1 MSVDLPSLREGAWS
15 LDEFVD
21 QANRLLPHL
30 LPKDA
35 GKRAAEPV
43 NQRLVRHYAT
53 QGLLDEPLKEGR
65 EARYLYRHLLQL
77 LVVRRLLAEGFTVAV
92 VGQVMAERSDDELI
106 GLVTGGVQIE
116 LVPKQAPSDERAEFL
131 RRVRDRAG
139 LVQPATTERDRLEV
153 DSSALAAARTPTSSA
168 ASDGPNETGSPGL
181 FGHQVGLPAD
191 RSPQGSFPAARTA
204 APQFAANP
212 FHDSTWSHVTI
223 MDGLELMV
231 RDDFRLP
238 DTRLGDAELA
248 QLIKVTLLYLEQKQR
263 GKP

>member
-1 MSVDLPSLREGAWS
+1 MSMDLHDLREGAWS
-15 LDEFVD
+15 LDDFVE
-21 QANRLLPHL
+21 QVNRLLPDL

-77 LVVRRLLAEGFTVAV
+77 LVIRRLLAEGFTAVV
-92 VGQVMAERSDDELI
+92 VGQVLENRSDGELE
-106 GLVTGGVQIE
+106 GRVTSRLRID
-116 LVPKQAPSDERAEFL
+116 LVPEHAPAAHGGERAEFL
-131 RRVRDRAG
+131 RRVRQRAG
-139 LVQPATTERDRLEV
+139 LEQSHSAWRPESAPAREPGG
-153 DSSALAAARTPTSSA
+153 ALFSTAEEAFARPTPSPP
-168 ASDGPNETGSPGL
+168 SD
-181 FGHQVGLPAD
+181 LPAN
-191 RSPQGSFPAARTA
+191 SFQDT
-204 APQFAANP
+204 
-212 FHDSTWSHVTI
+212 SWSHVTI
-223 MDGLELMV
+223 MDGLELHV

-238 DTRLGDAELA
+238 QTRLGDAELA

>member
-1 MSVDLPSLREGAWS
+1 MSMDLHDLREGAWS
-15 LDEFVD
+15 LDDFVE
-21 QANRLLPHL
+21 QVNRLLPDL

-77 LVVRRLLAEGFTVAV
+77 LVIRRLLAEGFTAVV
-92 VGQVMAERSDDELI
+92 VGQVLENRSDGELE
-106 GLVTGGVQIE
+106 GLVTSRLRID
-116 LVPKQAPSDERAEFL
+116 LVPENAPAAHGGERAEFL
-131 RRVRDRAG
+131 RRVRQRAG
-139 LVQPATTERDRLEV
+139 LEQSVSAWKFEDAP
-153 DSSALAAARTPTSSA
+153 SSQAMALFSTADEAFARPTPSPP
-168 ASDGPNETGSPGL
+168 SD
-181 FGHQVGLPAD
+181 LP
-191 RSPQGSFPAARTA
+191 
-204 APQFAANP
+204 ANP
-212 FHDSTWSHVTI
+212 FQDTSWSHVTI
-223 MDGLELMV
+223 MDGLELHV

-238 DTRLGDAELA
+238 QTRLGDAELA